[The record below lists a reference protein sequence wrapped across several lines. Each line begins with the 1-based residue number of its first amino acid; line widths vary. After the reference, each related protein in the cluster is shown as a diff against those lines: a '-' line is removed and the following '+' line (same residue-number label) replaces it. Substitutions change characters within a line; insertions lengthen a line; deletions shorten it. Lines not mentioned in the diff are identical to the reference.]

1 MTCCCSQPRA
11 LPPPAHWMHLLS
23 RSWLLQYSSLYCITN
38 FPLFTA
44 LFPSAYSCTVI
55 PSVLNSRVASVHYL
69 QFFWYFSH
77 LSPPSHILSPSLYQN
92 YPGHKWPPHG
102 WAQLSRLSPQQ
113 QHLTRWSL
121 ASLVSTIPH
130 SPLTSFLFFPYN
142 FLLKY
147 SWFTVVLQKSDSVFY
162 IFFFR
167 FFSIIGYWI

>member
-11 LPPPAHWMHLLS
+11 LPLPVHWMHLLS

-121 ASLVSTIPH
+121 SQNTCFPGSHNT
-130 SPLTSFLFFPYN
+130 PLTSY
-142 FLLKY
+142 
-147 SWFTVVLQKSDSVFY
+147 VFS
-162 IFFFR
+162 
-167 FFSIIGYWI
+167 FFSIQLFMEV